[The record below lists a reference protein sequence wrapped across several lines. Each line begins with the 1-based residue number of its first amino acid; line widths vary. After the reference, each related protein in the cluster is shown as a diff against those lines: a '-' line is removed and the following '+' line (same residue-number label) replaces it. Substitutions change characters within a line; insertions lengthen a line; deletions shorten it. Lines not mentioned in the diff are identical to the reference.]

1 VSARAELPSE
11 RYIMPENIPLQ
22 QRAGRNIGVQVLPP
36 YLHDAAMPEIAVNPT
51 GVTTIMEGKD
61 EVVRTPSVRVFLGNF
76 GAIINQTALDYL
88 FEIFFV
94 DNQNNEL
101 KIGEVEADAGESTGL
116 NLWGWWATSVL
127 LGLCLGEKIILRG
140 SLVQN

>member
-1 VSARAELPSE
+1 
-11 RYIMPENIPLQ
+11 MPKNIPLQ

-61 EVVRTPSVRVFLGNF
+61 EVVRTPSIRVFAGNF
-76 GAIINQTALDYL
+76 GVIINQSALDYL
-88 FEIFFV
+88 FEVFFV
-94 DNQNNEL
+94 DDQNNEL
-101 KIGEVEADAGESTGL
+101 KIGEVESAAGDAAAL
-116 NLWGWWATSVL
+116 NLWGYWGV
-127 LGLCLGEKIILRG
+127 GLFLNLCYGEKIILRG

>member
-1 VSARAELPSE
+1 
-11 RYIMPENIPLQ
+11 MPENIPLQ

-61 EVVRTPSVRVFLGNF
+61 EVVRTPSIRVFAGNF
-76 GAIINQTALDYL
+76 GVIINQSALDYL
-88 FEIFFV
+88 FEVFFV
-94 DNQNNEL
+94 DDQNNEL
-101 KIGEVEADAGESTGL
+101 KIGEVESAAGDAAAL
-116 NLWGWWATSVL
+116 NLWGYWGV
-127 LGLCLGEKIILRG
+127 GLFLNLCYGEKIILRG

>member
-1 VSARAELPSE
+1 
-11 RYIMPENIPLQ
+11 MPENIPLQ

-61 EVVRTPSVRVFLGNF
+61 EVVRTPSIRVFAGNF
-76 GAIINQTALDYL
+76 AA
-88 FEIFFV
+88 
-94 DNQNNEL
+94 
-101 KIGEVEADAGESTGL
+101 L
-116 NLWGWWATSVL
+116 NLWGYWGV
-127 LGLCLGEKIILRG
+127 GLFLNLCYGEKIILRG